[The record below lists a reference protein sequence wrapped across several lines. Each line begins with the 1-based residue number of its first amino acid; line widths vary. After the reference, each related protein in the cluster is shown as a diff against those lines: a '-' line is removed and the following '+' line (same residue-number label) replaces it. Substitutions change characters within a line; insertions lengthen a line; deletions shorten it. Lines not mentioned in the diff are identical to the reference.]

1 MVIRVVYTYKSED
14 TEADPVEIVDKDSEF
29 LINAGGLK
37 FNTVTKTSVAA
48 PELNNIVS
56 AVAPAQIALSGGLG
70 SVATITLFENNE
82 ELEAIKGQ
90 HWLLNEANL
99 TMYVDKQAVEQYSL
113 SLPER
118 LYLYNANTNA
128 PIIDYLE
135 DRTST
140 ITLSKLV
147 YGGFLLEE
155 DEKQYYKI
163 RLTSH
168 LRNIIKND
176 SINAPLRLS
185 LINTLSN
192 QGNVPMAKVE
202 NSTLA
207 KIPSGTFSSP
217 KSAVLIGPSP
227 TDPVLADLKLQLEV
241 FYTEIN

>member
-1 MVIRVVYTYKSED
+1 M
-14 TEADPVEIVDKDSEF
+14 
-29 LINAGGLK
+29 
-37 FNTVTKTSVAA
+37 
-48 PELNNIVS
+48 
-56 AVAPAQIALSGGLG
+56 
-70 SVATITLFENNE
+70 
-82 ELEAIKGQ
+82 
-90 HWLLNEANL
+90 
-99 TMYVDKQAVEQYSL
+99 
-113 SLPER
+113 
-118 LYLYNANTNA
+118 
-128 PIIDYLE
+128 
-135 DRTST
+135 
-140 ITLSKLV
+140 

-168 LRNIIKND
+168 LRNLIKND

-207 KIPSGTFSSP
+207 KIPSSTVSSP